1 MLVFTSFSPYVVVV
15 GHSSSNFVS
24 FVACLNILLY
34 VAARCE
40 GTTKKKC
47 MCVCVYVYCMYIEN
61 MFSIHIH
68 WPGQF
73 ELTSSQMLFDHSSS
87 IFIAQIHISV

>member
-47 MCVCVYVYCMYIEN
+47 MCVCACMYTVCI
-61 MFSIHIH
+61 
-68 WPGQF
+68 
-73 ELTSSQMLFDHSSS
+73 
-87 IFIAQIHISV
+87 